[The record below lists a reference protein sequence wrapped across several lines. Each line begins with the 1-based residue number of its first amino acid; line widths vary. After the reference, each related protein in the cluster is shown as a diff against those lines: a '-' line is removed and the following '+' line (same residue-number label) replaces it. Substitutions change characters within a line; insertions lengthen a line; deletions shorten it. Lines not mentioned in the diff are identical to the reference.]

1 MTDNTS
7 SGVLKLSGEDGDM
20 TFFEQVE
27 VTAKLSKVS
36 CKRPLNSTEKTA
48 FGLIFTLCE
57 EGKKLENAKLPF
69 GEGSASADFVRNG
82 NLRNRGCVR
91 KDSGWLIDFFK

>member
-1 MTDNTS
+1 
-7 SGVLKLSGEDGDM
+7 M

-57 EGKKLENAKLPF
+57 EGKKLENANTSLQ
-69 GEGSASADFVRNG
+69 ERVRE
-82 NLRNRGCVR
+82 LESELEVYREKER
-91 KDSGWLIDFFK
+91 LE